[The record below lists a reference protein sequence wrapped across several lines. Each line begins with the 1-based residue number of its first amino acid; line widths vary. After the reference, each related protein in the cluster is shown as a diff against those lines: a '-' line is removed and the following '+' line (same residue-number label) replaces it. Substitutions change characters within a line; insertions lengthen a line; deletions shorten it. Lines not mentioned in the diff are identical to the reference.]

1 MVFVYEDTQF
11 CRKRGS
17 RREVLDGLCWCT
29 SGGLVATDLEERD
42 GKIISKK
49 RSRQGKERFKSKNP
63 FTPKEEPVDEKE
75 EKVEKPLV
83 RIKKTAKAVMKTAV
97 SDTVLVPTKK
107 RKRRRGR
114 RGKRV
119 VG

>member
-49 RSRQGKERFKSKNP
+49 RSRQGKERFKTKNP
-63 FTPKEEPVDEKE
+63 FTPKEEPLDEKE
-75 EKVEKPLV
+75 EKPLV
-83 RIKKTAKAVMKTAV
+83 RIKKTAKAVMKPVV
-97 SDTVLVPTKK
+97 SDTVLVPKTK

-114 RGKRV
+114 RGRRSV
-119 VG
+119 V